1 MPIPRPLDGRPV
13 LLTGAGG
20 DIGRAMAAAF
30 AFAGARLAA
39 ADIDAERAETAA
51 AIAREAGGE
60 AIALALDVTRSD
72 SCAAAVAAT
81 VQAFGRLS
89 VLVNNAAAFTV
100 RGTVVDLPEEEW
112 HRQMAVNLTGPFLM
126 SKHAIPAIRATVT
139 SEGGGGVVVNIA
151 SQLGHVGQEGLA
163 AYAAAKAAIHNL
175 TRVMAIDHAADGIRV
190 VSLSPGAIEGARVR
204 SRFPDDA
211 AMHAYNDRRHVLGR
225 MGRPDE
231 IASAAVFLASDA
243 ASFVT
248 GADLLVDGGYTAW

>member
-1 MPIPRPLDGRPV
+1 MPIPRPLDGRVV

-30 AFAGARLAA
+30 AFAGAKLAA
-39 ADIDAERAETAA
+39 ADIDAERAERAA

-72 SCAAAVAAT
+72 SCAEAVAAA
-81 VQAFGRLS
+81 VRVFGALS

-126 SKHAIPAIRATVT
+126 SKHAIPAIRDT
-139 SEGGGGVVVNIA
+139 GGGVVVNIA

-175 TRVMAIDHAADGIRV
+175 TRVMAIDHAKDNIRV

>member
-1 MPIPRPLDGRPV
+1 MLIPRPLDGRVV

-20 DIGRAMAAAF
+20 DIGRAMSAAF
-30 AFAGARLAA
+30 ALAGATVAA
-39 ADIDAERAETAA
+39 ADIDPGRAETAA

-60 AIALALDVTRSD
+60 AIALTLDVTDSQ
-72 SCAAAVAAT
+72 SCAAAVQL
-81 VQAFGRLS
+81 VVEAFGGLAI
-89 VLVNNAAAFTV
+89 LVNNAAAFTV
-100 RGTVVDLPEEEW
+100 RGSVVDLPEAEW

-126 SKHAIPAIRATVT
+126 SKHAIPAIRATG
-139 SEGGGGVVVNIA
+139 SGGVVVNIA

-175 TRVMAIDHAADGIRV
+175 TRVMAIDHARDGIRV

-204 SRFPDDA
+204 SRFPDDD

-225 MGRPDE
+225 MGRPEE

>member
-1 MPIPRPLDGRPV
+1 MSLARPLDGRTV

-30 AFAGARLAA
+30 AGAGARVAA
-39 ADIDAERAETAA
+39 ADLDPARAEAA
-51 AIAREAGGE
+51 AGIARAAGGE
-60 AIALALDVTRSD
+60 AIAVTLDVTRSE
-72 SCAAAVAAT
+72 SCAAAVAAA
-81 VQAFGRLS
+81 VAAFGGVA

-100 RGTVVDLPEEEW
+100 RGSVVDLPEAEW

-126 SKHAIPAIRATVT
+126 GKHAIPAIRA
-139 SEGGGGVVVNIA
+139 GGGGVVVNIA

-175 TRVMAIDHAADGIRV
+175 TRVMAIDHARDGIRV

-211 AMHAYNDRRHVLGR
+211 AMHAYNDQRHVLGR
-225 MGRPDE
+225 MGRPEE

>member
-1 MPIPRPLDGRPV
+1 MLIPRPLDGRV
-13 LLTGAGG
+13 LLLTGAGG

-30 AFAGARLAA
+30 AFAGAKLATC
-39 ADIDAERAETAA
+39 DIDPDRAEVAA

-60 AIALALDVTRSD
+60 AIALTLDVTRSE
-72 SCAAAVAAT
+72 SCAAAVKAT
-81 VQAFGRLS
+81 VKAFGGLS

-126 SKHAIPAIRATVT
+126 AKHAIPAIRDT
-139 SEGGGGVVVNIA
+139 GGGVVVNIA

-163 AYAAAKAAIHNL
+163 AYAAGKAAIHNL
-175 TRVMAIDHAADGIRV
+175 TRVMAIDHAKDHIRV

-204 SRFPDDA
+204 SRFPDDD

-225 MGRPDE
+225 MGRPEE
-231 IASAAVFLASDA
+231 IASAALFLASDA
-243 ASFVT
+243 ASFMT